1 MHFSW
6 KISKNQL
13 IFGLLYSIFIFS
25 EQVADDG
32 SVLARLSNTVDSLKI
47 KYMMAVLAIGILLLR
62 YIRNPGRF
70 VRFRDEAKNVLLT
83 TVILSTITVIK
94 QMQNGFMGA
103 SYNEVFFWL
112 VPIIYVYFLVNCIN
126 DIKPYMDTAFI
137 IQLIFFFIDI
147 MDKLSIKNI
156 LAINF
161 ITSNSA
167 FESEYSFYGLVFFMF
182 YLFMKDKR
190 RAVLSLFMTI
200 LAFKR
205 MAVVFALVVLIMS
218 VLQTK
223 RGTFNKTPSPR
234 GVFIVTV
241 LFIIVPIG
249 FHLICSDSFGS
260 WFYSV
265 TGLNFNAFISGR
277 LERLNLCI
285 DNEMRYGLGSS
296 TQFLNEVLGRGFSRN
311 LHNDVLRIYLECGI
325 IGTIAFTYD
334 YFKMASKSRM
344 SFMLMLYLFTDMM
357 FNHFL
362 GAGRTAF
369 WIIIYLAI
377 CSFNEASRASSWL
390 LEEYK

>member
-1 MHFSW
+1 M
-6 KISKNQL
+6 
-13 IFGLLYSIFIFS
+13 FGLLYLIFIFS

-32 SVLARLSNTVDSLKI
+32 SALAQLSNMVDSLKI
-47 KYMMAVLAIGILLLR
+47 KYMIAVFAIGFLLLR
-62 YIRNPGRF
+62 YMKNLGRF
-70 VRFRDEAKNVLLT
+70 VRFKDEAKSVLLS
-83 TVILSTITVIK
+83 TVILATITVIK

-112 VPIIYVYFLVNCIN
+112 VPIVYVYFLVNCIA

-137 IQLIFFFIDI
+137 IQFIFFFIDI

-161 ITSNSA
+161 INSNSA
-167 FESEYSFYGLVFFMF
+167 FESEYSFYGLVFFMY
-182 YLFMKDKR
+182 YLFMKDR
-190 RAVLSLFMTI
+190 RRTILSLIMTI

-205 MAVVFALVVLIMS
+205 MAVVFALFVLIMS

-223 RGTFNKTPSPR
+223 RGTFDKAPSSR
-234 GVFIVTV
+234 GVFMVTV
-241 LFIIVPIG
+241 LFILVPIG

-260 WFYSV
+260 WFYGV

-277 LERLNLCI
+277 LDRLNLCI
-285 DNEMRYGLGSS
+285 DNEMKYGLGSS
-296 TQFLNEVLGRGFSRN
+296 TQFLNQVLGRGLNRN
-311 LHNDVLRIYLECGI
+311 LHNDVLRIYRECGI

-377 CSFNEASRASSWL
+377 CSFNETARTSSGIL
-390 LEEYK
+390 

>member
-1 MHFSW
+1 MHFLW
-6 KISKNQL
+6 KISQNRL
-13 IFGLLYSIFIFS
+13 MFGLLYSIFIFS

-32 SVLARLSNTVDSLKI
+32 SALARLSNTVDSLKI
-47 KYMMAVLAIGILLLR
+47 KYMIAVLAIGFLLLR
-62 YIRNPGRF
+62 YMRNPNRF
-70 VRFRDEAKNVLLT
+70 VRFRDETKNVLLT
-83 TVILSTITVIK
+83 VVILSTITAIK

-112 VPIIYVYFLVNCIN
+112 VPIIYVYLLVNCIN

-137 IQLIFFFIDI
+137 IQFIFFFIDI

-156 LAINF
+156 LAISF
-161 ITSNSA
+161 INSNSP

-190 RAVLSLFMTI
+190 RTVLSLIMTF

-205 MAVVFALVVLIMS
+205 MAVMFALIVLIMRA
-218 VLQTK
+218 LQTK

-234 GVFIVTV
+234 GVSIVTV
-241 LFIIVPIG
+241 LFIIVPVG
-249 FHLICSDSFGS
+249 FHLICSDSFGN

-265 TGLNFNAFISGR
+265 TGLSFNAFISGR
-277 LERLNLCI
+277 LDRLNLCI
-285 DNEMRYGLGSS
+285 DNKMRYGLGST

-334 YFKMASKSRM
+334 YFKISSKSRM
-344 SFMLMLYLFTDMM
+344 SFMLMLYLFIDMM

-377 CSFNEASRASSWL
+377 CTFNEASQVSN
-390 LEEYK
+390 